1 MAAVQGDPSVAV
13 GRARRPLDDVEGLF
27 RERQKMRLANLGEG
41 GPAEPL
47 LAVELPFGM
56 GVKRLGKPSVV
67 VLKVVHL
74 GRGREEVPP
83 GVADLALDVSLPLA
97 GVRVAEA
104 GREAVVQPEPAE
116 EAGLHDHVAPPPP
129 GPGGVVEHD
138 DGGNAPDVLEAVLE
152 PLADTDVLPVR
163 EGLAHLVV
171 GVREGHRQVV
181 HPCPAAAEGM
191 IEAGLPEVDLH
202 GARVPSEPHRLA
214 PRPLGA
220 NLLHVALH
228 RGVAATKAMLRAQP
242 LEDALGRV
250 ALLVVA
256 VAALP
261 EHLADEGLVG
271 IELARVL
278 RGLGPLGREV
288 VFLSV
293 LPDRW
298 VRHSEGP
305 LHLRR
310 RIAIREHVAYP
321 LYLGHVQHLPFLPLD
336 PWVGPCESSMAMC
349 AVPGRVPLAYL

>member
-1 MAAVQGDPSVAV
+1 MTGGD
-13 GRARRPLDDVEGLF
+13 
-27 RERQKMRLANLGEG
+27 
-41 GPAEPL
+41 
-47 LAVELPFGM
+47 
-56 GVKRLGKPSVV
+56 
-67 VLKVVHL
+67 
-74 GRGREEVPP
+74 
-83 GVADLALDVSLPLA
+83 
-97 GVRVAEA
+97 
-104 GREAVVQPEPAE
+104 
-116 EAGLHDHVAPPPP
+116 
-129 GPGGVVEHD
+129 
-138 DGGNAPDVLEAVLE
+138 APDALEAVLE
-152 PLADTDVLPVR
+152 HLADTDVLLVR
-163 EGLAHLVV
+163 EDLAHLMV

-181 HPCPAAAEGM
+181 HPCPAAAEGV
-191 IEAGLPEVDLH
+191 IEVGLPEVDLH
-202 GARVPSEPHRLA
+202 GARAPSEPHRLA

-256 VAALP
+256 VAVLL

-298 VRHSEGP
+298 VRHSEGL

-336 PWVGPCESSMAMC
+336 PWVGFCESSMAMC

>member
-1 MAAVQGDPSVAV
+1 M
-13 GRARRPLDDVEGLF
+13 
-27 RERQKMRLANLGEG
+27 
-41 GPAEPL
+41 
-47 LAVELPFGM
+47 
-56 GVKRLGKPSVV
+56 
-67 VLKVVHL
+67 
-74 GRGREEVPP
+74 
-83 GVADLALDVSLPLA
+83 
-97 GVRVAEA
+97 
-104 GREAVVQPEPAE
+104 
-116 EAGLHDHVAPPPP
+116 
-129 GPGGVVEHD
+129 
-138 DGGNAPDVLEAVLE
+138 
-152 PLADTDVLPVR
+152 
-163 EGLAHLVV
+163 
-171 GVREGHRQVV
+171 
-181 HPCPAAAEGM
+181 HPRPAAAEGI
-191 IEAGLPEVDLH
+191 IEVSLPEVDLH

-220 NLLHVALH
+220 DLLHVAPR
-228 RGVAATKAMLRAQP
+228 RGAAATEAMLRAQP

-256 VAALP
+256 VAVLL

-271 IELARVL
+271 IEPARVL

-293 LPDRW
+293 LLDRW
-298 VRHSEGP
+298 VRRSEGL

>member
-1 MAAVQGDPSVAV
+1 
-13 GRARRPLDDVEGLF
+13 
-27 RERQKMRLANLGEG
+27 MRLVNLEEG
-41 GPAEPL
+41 GPAESLLVAEPL
-47 LAVELPFGM
+47 FGM
-56 GVKRLGKPSVV
+56 GVKHLGKPPVV
-67 VLKVVHL
+67 VLEAVHL
-74 GRGREEVPP
+74 GHGHEEVPP
-83 GVADLALDVSLPLA
+83 GVADLALGVSPLLA
-97 GVRVAEA
+97 GARVAEA
-104 GREAVVQPEPAE
+104 GREAVAQPEPAE
-116 EAGLHDHVAPPPP
+116 KVGPHDRVAPPPP
-129 GPGGVVEHD
+129 GLGGVVERD

-152 PLADTDVLPVR
+152 PLADTDVLLVR
-163 EGLAHLVV
+163 EDLAHPVV
-171 GVREGHRQVV
+171 GVREGHRQVA
-181 HPCPAAAEGM
+181 HPRPAAAEGI
-191 IEAGLPEVDLH
+191 IEVGLPEVGLH

-220 NLLHVALH
+220 NLLHVAPR

-256 VAALP
+256 AAVLL
-261 EHLADEGLVG
+261 EHLADEGLAGVG
-271 IELARVL
+271 LARVL

-298 VRHSEGP
+298 VRRSEGL